1 MKLWTVLAKTHN
13 LLGYMKKRRRKR
25 LYKQWIERADLPPEA
40 MPKEEFAEEKISD
53 VDKKQLY
60 RRLLY
65 ILLGVFLV
73 VLCIGLILLIVHS
86 C

>member
-1 MKLWTVLAKTHN
+1 MKLWTALAKIHN
-13 LLGYMKKRRRKR
+13 LLGYMQRRKKKR

-40 MPKEEFAEEKISD
+40 MPKEEFAEEQISE

-73 VLCIGLILLIVHS
+73 VLCVGLILLTMHS